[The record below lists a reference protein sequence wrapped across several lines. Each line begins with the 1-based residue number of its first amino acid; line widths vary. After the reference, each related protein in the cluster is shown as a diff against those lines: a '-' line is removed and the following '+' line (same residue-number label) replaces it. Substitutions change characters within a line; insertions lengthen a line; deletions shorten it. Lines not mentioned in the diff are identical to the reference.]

1 MSIEM
6 NSTCLSCRVNRII
19 NTIGKELTEQQLTD
33 LLKAWME
40 MASKYE
46 PWVDSARCGYY
57 TDELVKKMFSIDP
70 AELMRKDREAS
81 NAFVLSRIE
90 EIRRRVE
97 SAEDPVYAGLQFAV
111 LGNYLDFAA
120 LEDTVSFD
128 ALDEMLD
135 KAKEIDLDKK
145 EVAKFAADLQKA
157 KTLLILTN
165 NAGEIGFDRVLAEEL
180 QKLYPHLQITFCV
193 RGIPVANDA
202 TREDAQAVGITF
214 PVIDS
219 GNAVGGT
226 AEELLSEEA
235 KNALHTADVILAK
248 GMGNTESM
256 WGCGYNIYYAFLV
269 KCQRFVEVFN
279 APLMAPLFVKEAK
292 KGSLV

>member
-135 KAKEIDLDKK
+135 KAKEIDLDKN

-157 KTLLILTN
+157 KTLLILTD
-165 NAGEIGFDRVLAEEL
+165 NAGEIGFDRVLAEVL
-180 QKLYPHLQITFCV
+180 QKIYPHLEITFCV

-202 TREDAQAVGITF
+202 TREDAEAVGITF

-279 APLMAPLFVKEAK
+279 APLMAPLFIKERPLAA
-292 KGSLV
+292 SI

>member
-1 MSIEM
+1 M
-6 NSTCLSCRVNRII
+6 
-19 NTIGKELTEQQLTD
+19 GKIRLGILGVGNQGSMYAKKILGGECPEF
-33 LLKAWME
+33 
-40 MASKYE
+40 
-46 PWVDSARCGYY
+46 
-57 TDELVKKMFSIDP
+57 ELVSIADKNP
-70 AELMRKDREAS
+70 A
-81 NAFVLSRIE
+81 RIE
-90 EIRRRVE
+90 WVKQNFT
-97 SAEDPVYAGLQFAV
+97 SKLNFY
-111 LGNYLDFAA
+111 
-120 LEDTVSFD
+120 TS
-128 ALDEMLD
+128 LDEMLD
-135 KAKEIDLDKK
+135 KAKDMTLDKAV
-145 EVAKFAADLQKA
+145 VAEFAADLQKG
-157 KTLLILTN
+157 KKLLILTD

-202 TREDAQAVGITF
+202 TREDAAAVGITF

-235 KNALHTADVILAK
+235 KTALHTADVILAK

-279 APLMAPLFVKEAK
+279 APLMAPLFVKEK
-292 KGSLV
+292 